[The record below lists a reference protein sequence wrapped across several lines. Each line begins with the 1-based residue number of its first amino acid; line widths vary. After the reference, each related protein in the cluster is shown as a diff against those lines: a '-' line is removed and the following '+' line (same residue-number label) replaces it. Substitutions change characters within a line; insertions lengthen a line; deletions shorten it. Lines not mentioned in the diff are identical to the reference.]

1 MSAKNV
7 ARFDAR
13 LENCPRCLW
22 LGMQVLFRS
31 LYGIMPGVF
40 SSIDARTKRVVHGHF
55 DRYGVALPWLA
66 PVGPVVA
73 YREPPHWSKF
83 QKLYPEYGILLTG
96 APDGVLLTDAGDLII
111 VDYKTARYTATQDSL
126 FPLYEGQLNGYAEIA
141 EHLGMGRVSRLAL
154 VYAEPVIVV
163 DPDDLIPGRHPF
175 VLPFS
180 IHVVPV
186 ERRPELL
193 PPLLARVRE
202 FADMPAPPAA
212 RPGCRECELL
222 DTLIGHVSGHS
233 GASPPPP
240 AAATPHDQRRR
251 QRRPI

>member
-141 EHLGMGRVSRLAL
+141 EHLGMGRLSRLAL
-154 VYAEPVIVV
+154 VNAEPGIVV
-163 DPDDLIPGRHPF
+163 DPDDLIPGGIR
-175 VLPFS
+175 S
-180 IHVVPV
+180 CC
-186 ERRPELL
+186 RSRSTSSRSS
-193 PPLLARVRE
+193 A
-202 FADMPAPPAA
+202 AGTAAAAA
-212 RPGCRECELL
+212 RPRPRVRRHAGTAGRPPRVPRVR
-222 DTLIGHVSGHS
+222 TAGHPIGPFPGIP
-233 GASPPPP
+233 GAAPPPRGG
-240 AAATPHDQRRR
+240 ATPHDQRRR